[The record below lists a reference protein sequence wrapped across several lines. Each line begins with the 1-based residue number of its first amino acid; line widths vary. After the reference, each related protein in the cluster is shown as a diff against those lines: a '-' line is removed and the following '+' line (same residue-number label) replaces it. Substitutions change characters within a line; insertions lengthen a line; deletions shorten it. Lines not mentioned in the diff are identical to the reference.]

1 MDLCVCKPPFRKI
14 ENTISNTLLPMRDT
28 KSLLLLLVS
37 LLLVLVSFVLI
48 WTWGYSFYTKNG
60 DIKAN
65 AAHPVADSAAIAGK
79 VRDSL
84 QKVYDATL
92 QDLDI
97 QLNTTL
103 TRSDSLQHELEV
115 KLAEFYRLRTEITAI
130 LKSKTANSNYTVAK
144 QKIGEL
150 QTKVDGLK
158 EKNQVVDNE
167 NKKLSEVLS
176 EISKTEK
183 NTDNNAKPEPILKT
197 INPEKPNPVYSAFI
211 TSDLRLSAINYTDD
225 NETVLAEKADKLSGT
240 FTVMNFNSQ
249 LTNAEMMVVVIKP
262 DGKVLKSSGWD
273 AGTFNTPEGKK
284 IYSYKFSFP
293 YSRGEAKRLSFSLKG
308 GTLTRGNYTMEV
320 YHNGL
325 MIGKVVKSL
334 S

>member
-1 MDLCVCKPPFRKI
+1 
-14 ENTISNTLLPMRDT
+14 MRDT

-48 WTWGYSFYTKNG
+48 WTWGYSYYTKSETAKTNT
-60 DIKAN
+60 IY
-65 AAHPVADSAAIAGK
+65 PVADSASIANK

-92 QDLDI
+92 QEMDL
-97 QLNTTL
+97 QLNSTL
-103 TRSDSLQHELEV
+103 IHSDSLQNELEV

-130 LKSKTANSNYTVAK
+130 LKNRPLNNNFAVAK

-150 QTKVDGLK
+150 QTKVEGLK

-167 NKKLSEVLS
+167 NKKLNEVLN
-176 EISKTEK
+176 EISKAERNTDK
-183 NTDNNAKPEPILKT
+183 NTNPATIVKT
-197 INPEKPNPVYSAFI
+197 ANPERPNPVFSAF
-211 TSDLRLSAINYTDD
+211 TASDMRLAAVTNTDE
-225 NETVLAEKADKLSGT
+225 NETALAEKTDKLTGT

-262 DGKVLKSSGWD
+262 DGKILKGSGWD
-273 AGTFNTPEGKK
+273 AGTFTTPEGKK
-284 IYSYKFSFP
+284 IYSYKFNFS
-293 YSRGEAKRLSFSLKG
+293 YSRGEAKRLAFSLKG
-308 GTLTRGNYTMEV
+308 GTLSKGNYTMEV

-325 MIGKVVKSL
+325 MIGRVIKSL